1 MKTLILCALLA
12 AASLQLF
19 AAGKKETAPAPAGAQ
34 TGTRSQAVAAA
45 EPLPASL
52 ANLLMKS
59 GFQVPS
65 KAVAA
70 EDFTLTTLDGARMS
84 LSSFKGKVVVLS
96 FWATWCG
103 PCKAE
108 LPSMQALY
116 GKMKDRGL
124 EVVAVDLAEEKKAV
138 SQFVKTNGLSFP
150 VLLDADL
157 AVGTAWG
164 ASSIPTNYLLDR
176 SGRVIARV
184 VGFDG
189 TEWTSAD
196 RLSLFEKIL
205 AL

>member
-1 MKTLILCALLA
+1 MRTRFVVVCALIAAVSVSA
-12 AASLQLF
+12 AAQGASS
-19 AAGKKETAPAPAGAQ
+19 AVGTGK
-34 TGTRSQAVAAA
+34 
-45 EPLPASL
+45 PLPAEL

-65 KAVAA
+65 KAMLP
-70 EDFTLTTLDGARMS
+70 EDFTLTALDGSRTS
-84 LSSFKGKVVVLS
+84 LSSFKGKVVLLS

-103 PCKAE
+103 PCKQE

-116 GKMKDRGL
+116 QKMKAKGL
-124 EVVAVDLAEEKKAV
+124 EVVGVDLAEEKQLV
-138 SQFVKTNGLSFP
+138 SRFVKTNGLSFP
-150 VLLDADL
+150 ILLDSDVS
-157 AVGTAWG
+157 VGSAWG

-189 TEWTSAD
+189 RVWTSAD
-196 RLSLFEKIL
+196 KVSLFEQIL